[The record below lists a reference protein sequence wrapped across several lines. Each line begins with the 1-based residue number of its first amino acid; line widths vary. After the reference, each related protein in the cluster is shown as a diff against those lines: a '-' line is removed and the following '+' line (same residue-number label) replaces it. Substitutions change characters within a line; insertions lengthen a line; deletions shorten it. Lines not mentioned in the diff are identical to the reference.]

1 MFLTNEFLAFWK
13 VVNILFQEVFGTSC
27 FFAIDDVRFLRWLNL
42 GENGRWFLWNEEIEW
57 EMNDCCQQLAERKE
71 YYKRRRVKW
80 TAVLSWG
87 KTKNGVSS
95 QLLLRDFKGVL
106 LSWKVNTYDRRW
118 TGWIESSGEWLGAK
132 LADRFMYKSKTF
144 SDVTFVNTKPWKTWK
159 ITISQRWENEYSL
172 WHRF

>member
-1 MFLTNEFLAFWK
+1 MFLTNEFPAFWK
-13 VVNILFQEVFGTSC
+13 VVNILFQEVFGTGY

-87 KTKNGVSS
+87 KTKKSVVAERFQRSIV
-95 QLLLRDFKGVL
+95 VL
-106 LSWKVNTYDRRW
+106 ESEYLWQKVDRLN
-118 TGWIESSGEWLGAK
+118 WIE
-132 LADRFMYKSKTF
+132 RRM
-144 SDVTFVNTKPWKTWK
+144 
-159 ITISQRWENEYSL
+159 IRC
-172 WHRF
+172 